1 MYNLV
6 CGDKENSSI
15 IKLIIKNQPRAEE
28 IKKEM
33 NLNIVAEYI
42 FRKELDDFIIRNIT
56 ATLSLGDELENPIS
70 KDKADILFFAL
81 CVNAYGKSVKITN
94 WLQAKTIYEF
104 YGNDYS
110 KVEIEESK
118 AVKRFSELLAEHSQ
132 FFPGYFVKWKLPMA
146 YFKSQGVN
154 YVSLS
159 SLPYCLLCIDDKE
172 YQIPKKIY
180 IKFFEKDILKGRIV
194 RETKEEIKEAFDK
207 TNADALKLVLSYIG
221 ALAIPKYKQIK
232 IPFGNAYVEDFKL
245 KVYPHHSFS
254 LTPEYQYWEQEGANK
269 FVLLPKIDY
278 IPLKLED
285 MEYTTLMILNQ

>member
-15 IKLIIKNQPRAEE
+15 IKSIIKNQPRAEE
-28 IKKEM
+28 IKKET

-56 ATLSLGDELENPIS
+56 ATLSLGDELDNPIS

-232 IPFGNAYVEDFKL
+232 IPFGNVYVEDFKL

-278 IPLKLED
+278 IPLKLKD